1 MRSGVVLPPVPALTQ
16 PLTHGKGLERSRVIL
31 QPSTSQS
38 TAGHCSKRSTNGLV
52 HFLVSALNSI
62 LSKGK
67 MDPSDNE
74 MQKRDWQ
81 EKNSGID

>member
-1 MRSGVVLPPVPALTQ
+1 MRSGVVLPPVPALMQ

-38 TAGHCSKRSTNGLV
+38 TTGHCSKRSTNGLV

-74 MQKRDWQ
+74 MQKRV
-81 EKNSGID
+81 